1 MASSPHRSRVI
12 RWLPLAVVLLLIG
25 GGVFFA
31 QRKTPASVG
40 ADRQT
45 SALAPQPGRASD
57 PAAAADQTTAPK
69 PAGRALFAFAPA
81 PANAAAIEARSAAP
95 TQRIHYVSLNQ
106 TLLAGKRSPF
116 WRTGGQGRVDVPL
129 PDGRVLPVVIEH
141 STLSGPD
148 RYTSVGHLD
157 GMPGSRAIFAYNAG
171 VLQAMIEDNNL
182 NRYTLRSAEGGVTQF
197 FQVDPA
203 QLPGCGGSLAPVLD
217 SDALMALAA
226 AKAAKA
232 SAIPQTQGAKAGDV
246 LATAPATG
254 ALAGAAGVEVRV
266 LMAYTSAA
274 RQAAGGT
281 PAAQAMMDL
290 AIATMNSDLQRSNA
304 AVRMKLIGTTETTLT
319 GDGDDTNTGNPPPA
333 PQANWI
339 STALTALRKTADGSM
354 DEIHALRDQL
364 GADLVCLAVN
374 RQDATTTI
382 GIAYILNTP
391 NDATNPLFAFAVV
404 GYSYIASSHVV
415 SHELGHTLGCAHARG
430 DSGTTGTNDGAYSYS
445 YGYRFTGQN
454 GTQYRTIMAYSPGTT
469 VAYYSNPDVTA
480 SEPAI
485 NVPLGIPVGQ
495 TGETDNALTIDRNAF
510 EVANYRA
517 LAAPTYTGTLV
528 NVSTR
533 AFVGTGDQTLIAGF
547 VVTGTAPRKMLVRA
561 VGPGLVAQGVT
572 GALGDPV
579 LTLYRRGTDGA
590 PNTIVGTN
598 DNWGTQVAP
607 TTASDLV
614 AAATQTGAFALASGS
629 RDAAMLVTLDP
640 GLYTVNIYGT
650 NGTTGIGLVEAYDD
664 EVGSVS
670 TTRVVNLSTRGY
682 ADSSKL
688 MIAGFVVAGDATQTK
703 RILVRALGPS
713 LADQGVS
720 GVMADPIIALYDANS
735 NLLMKNDDWDP
746 PTTTVDSEVL
756 TTRGTV
762 DTVREQQIQATGF
775 APPKPVEPAI
785 LLDLKPGVY
794 SVILQPFESLPD
806 QPAEPGVAIV
816 EVYEISG
823 P

>member
-1 MASSPHRSRVI
+1 MASSPHRSRVT
-12 RWLPLAVVLLLIG
+12 RWLPLAVAFLLIG

-31 QRKTPASVG
+31 RRETPAPTG
-40 ADRQT
+40 PDRQT
-45 SALAPQPGRASD
+45 AAAAPQPGRAGE
-57 PAAAADQTTAPK
+57 PASAADQTAPK

-81 PANAAAIEARSAAP
+81 PANAAAIEARSVAP
-95 TQRIHYVSLNQ
+95 TQRIHYVALNQ
-106 TLLAGKRSPF
+106 ALLAGKRSPF

-129 PDGRVLPVVIEH
+129 PDGRVLPVVIEQ
-141 STLSGPD
+141 STLSAPD

-182 NRYTLRSAEGGVTQF
+182 NRYTLRSAEGGATQF

-217 SDALMALAA
+217 GDALTTLAAVKA
-226 AKAAKA
+226 AKAA
-232 SAIPQTQGAKAGDV
+232 AIPRTQGAVAGDV

-254 ALAGAAGVEVRV
+254 ALAGAAGVEVQV

-281 PAAQAMMDL
+281 SAAQAMMDL
-290 AIATMNSDLQRSNA
+290 AIATMNSDLQRSNC

-319 GDGDDTNTGNPPPA
+319 GDDANSSS
-333 PQANWI
+333 ANWI
-339 STALTALRKTADGSM
+339 STALTALRKTTDGSM

-391 NDATNPLFAFAVV
+391 NDAANPLFGFAVV

-430 DSGTTGTNDGAYSYS
+430 DSGTTGSNDGAYSYS
-445 YGYRFTGQN
+445 YGYRFYGQN
-454 GTQYRTIMAYSPGTT
+454 GIQYRTIMAYSPGTT

-485 NVPLGIPVGQ
+485 NVPLGIPLGQ
-495 TGETDNALTIDRNAF
+495 TGETNNALTIDRDAF

-547 VVTGTAPRKMLVRA
+547 VVTGTAPRKVLVRA
-561 VGPGLVAQGVT
+561 VGPGLTAQGVT
-572 GALGDPV
+572 GVLGDPV
-579 LTLYRRGTDGA
+579 LTLYRRGTAGA
-590 PNTIVGTN
+590 ANTVVGTN
-598 DNWGTQVAP
+598 DNWETQVAP
-607 TTASDLV
+607 ATASDVV
-614 AAATQTGAFALASGS
+614 AAATQTGAFALTSGS

-640 GLYTVNIYGT
+640 GLYTVNVYGT
-650 NGTTGIGLVEAYDD
+650 NGTTGIGLVEAYDA
-664 EVGSVS
+664 EVGSTS
-670 TTRVVNLSTRGY
+670 TTRVVNISTRGY

-688 MIAGFVVAGDATQTK
+688 MIGGFVVVGDPTQTK
-703 RILVRALGPS
+703 RILIRALGPS

-720 GVMADPIIALYDANS
+720 GVMADPIISIYDAKS

-746 PTTTVDSEVL
+746 PTTTVDGEVL
-756 TTRGTV
+756 TTRGQV
-762 DTVREQQIQATGF
+762 DTVREQQIQATGY
-775 APPKPVEPAI
+775 APGKPVEPAV

-794 SVILQPFESLPD
+794 SVIVQPFESLPD
-806 QPAEPGVAIV
+806 QPAEPGVAII